1 MAGFNQ
7 RGFSRRVL
15 AEDLLDR
22 MDGAQVCKGQSVL
35 WSDCET
41 KHLQAATKVQ
51 AAAAAEPA
59 MEMCRECPVVG
70 LCRQW
75 AEVDRYTG
83 LAAGQAWTAGK
94 PRSPMVTRYGEGGLD
109 PQVRRLALE
118 RVAGWLTLMGLDWG
132 QSTDGRQDS
141 GW

>member
-1 MAGFNQ
+1 MAGFNE

-22 MDGAQVCKGQSVL
+22 MDGQGACKGQSVL

-41 KHLQAATKVQ
+41 KHLQAATKAE
-51 AAAAAEPA
+51 AAAAAEPV
-59 MEMCRECPVVG
+59 MEMCAECPVVG

-94 PRSPMVTRYGEGGLD
+94 PRSPRVTRYGEGGLD
-109 PQVRRLALE
+109 PQVRRLAQARVDEWLS
-118 RVAGWLTLMGLDWG
+118 RVALEDAAAGE
-132 QSTDGRQDS
+132 DS